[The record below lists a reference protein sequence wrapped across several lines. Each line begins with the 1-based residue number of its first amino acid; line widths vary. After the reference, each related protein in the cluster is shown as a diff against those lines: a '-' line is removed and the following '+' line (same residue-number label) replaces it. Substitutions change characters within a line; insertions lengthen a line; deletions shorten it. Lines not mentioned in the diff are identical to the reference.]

1 VASIAIVGNDRMAK
15 VNNIPKPVDRM
26 MAQYS
31 IPFAVALALHRDPRD
46 PRSFDEAALGDPAIM
61 GLASRVAITPAVPP
75 QGRSDLAATVTV
87 KLKDGREVSRH
98 VAEFKGT
105 PVNPLDRAE
114 LREKFLLLTRH
125 LARDKMARLFDRL
138 QAIENETALDWV
150 AV

>member
-1 VASIAIVGNDRMAK
+1 M
-15 VNNIPKPVDRM
+15 
-26 MAQYS
+26 
-31 IPFAVALALHRDPRD
+31 
-46 PRSFDEAALGDPAIM
+46 
-61 GLASRVAITPAVPP
+61 PP
-75 QGRSDLAATVTV
+75 QGRSNLAATVTV